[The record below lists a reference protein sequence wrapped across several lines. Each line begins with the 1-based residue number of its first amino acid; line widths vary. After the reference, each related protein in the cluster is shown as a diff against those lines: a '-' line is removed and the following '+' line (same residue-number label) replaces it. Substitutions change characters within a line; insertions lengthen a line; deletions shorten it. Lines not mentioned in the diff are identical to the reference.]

1 MTEGLR
7 LIGLTGGI
15 GTGKSTVA
23 RLLSARGIPVIDADQ
38 LARAAVEPGQP
49 ALDDL
54 RAAWPDTITEDGRLD
69 RKALAAIVFAD
80 PQARQRLEGIL
91 HPRIVA
97 LAHQRAAALA
107 RAGHA
112 AAFYE
117 ASLLVET
124 GRHGDLDGL
133 VVVDAPEDVRIAR
146 VVARDGLTPDQVRAR
161 MAAQAPMAEKRR
173 LADFVIENG
182 GDVQAL
188 EAQVTNLL
196 AALGVSP
203 PSPKRD

>member
-1 MTEGLR
+1 VTEGLR

-23 RLLSARGIPVIDADQ
+23 RILSARGIPVIDADE

-49 ALDDL
+49 ALNDL
-54 RAAWPDTITEDGRLD
+54 RAAWPDTIAADGRLD

-112 AAFYE
+112 VAFYE

-146 VVARDGLTPDQVRAR
+146 VVVRDGLTPEQVRAR
-161 MAAQAPMAEKRR
+161 IAAQAPMSEKRR
-173 LADFVIENG
+173 LADFVVENG
-182 GDVQAL
+182 GDVEAL
-188 EAQVTNLL
+188 EAQVTALL
-196 AALGVSP
+196 AALGVAT
-203 PSPKRD
+203 PSPRGG

>member
-1 MTEGLR
+1 VTEGLR

-23 RLLSARGIPVIDADQ
+23 RILSARGIPVIDADE

-49 ALDDL
+49 ALNDL
-54 RAAWPDTITEDGRLD
+54 RAAWPDTIAADGRLD

-80 PQARQRLEGIL
+80 PRARQRLEGIL

-146 VVARDGLTPDQVRAR
+146 VVARDGLTPAQVRAR
-161 MAAQAPMAEKRR
+161 IAAQAPMSEKRR
-173 LADFVIENG
+173 LADFVVENG
-182 GDVQAL
+182 GDVEAL
-188 EAQVTNLL
+188 EAQVTALL
-196 AALGVSP
+196 AALGVAT
-203 PSPKRD
+203 PSPRGG